1 MKIKRCHMMWS
12 GGKRKYGQNVKE
24 VQMVQIEDSDFSLG
38 SNKQGESWSRN
49 DTSKVA
55 KYCAEFWPN
64 WL

>member
-1 MKIKRCHMMWS
+1 MWS